1 MIINLT
7 YLEFLMKIRASLI
20 APMSLLSLAIA
31 SHAQA
36 ADEAFQRSVEQRLA
50 KLGAQQPQGTAPLA
64 QNVTFSGLVEVE
76 GYVGEAGDESY
87 SDLVVATVELGLAAQ
102 INDKV
107 SAEVIALYEESPGGE
122 EGTELDIDVAT
133 ISIANIIGPV
143 NLDVGKMYV
152 PFGRFE
158 TALVNDTLV
167 LEAAETNK
175 TAALFGMEQ
184 DGLSIGAYVFDGD
197 ADREQHVENY
207 GVTLSFEQENF
218 AVGLDYISALTESD
232 ALVEAA
238 WDEHSPAFSLSG
250 RVTLGEVNLLAEY
263 LAATSELVL
272 EGETEGFEPEVA
284 HIEAN
289 IGVSLNEQPFSFA
302 VAYQQTD
309 DAAGY
314 LPEERLSLGCS
325 TDIYENVSLGL
336 EYWHDEDYSE
346 TDGGSGEDSDN
357 IVVQLAVSF

>member
-1 MIINLT
+1 
-7 YLEFLMKIRASLI
+7 MKNHRLLV
-20 APMSLLSLAIA
+20 APVSLLALAVAGHA
-31 SHAQA
+31 SA

-50 KLGAQQPQGTAPLA
+50 KLEAQQQQGTAPVA
-64 QNVTFSGLVEVE
+64 QNVSFSGLVEVE
-76 GYVGEAGDESY
+76 GVVGEAGNESY
-87 SDLVVATVELGLAAQ
+87 SDLVVATVELGLAAE

-107 SAEVIALYEESPGGE
+107 SAEVIALYEEDD
-122 EGTELDIDVAT
+122 TELDIDVAT
-133 ISIANIIGPV
+133 LSIANIIGPV
-143 NLDVGKMYV
+143 NLDLGKMYV

-167 LEAAETNK
+167 LEVAETNK

-184 DGLSIGAYVFDGD
+184 NGLSVGAYVFDGD

-232 ALVEAA
+232 ALSEEA

-250 RVTLGEVNLLAEY
+250 RVTAGEINLVAEY

-272 EGETEGFEPEVA
+272 EGETEGVEPEVL
-284 HIEAN
+284 HLEAS
-289 IGVSLNEQPFSFA
+289 IGVSLNEQPVTFA

-336 EYWHDEDYSE
+336 EFWHDEDYSD

-357 IVVQLAVSF
+357 VVVQLAVSF

>member
-1 MIINLT
+1 
-7 YLEFLMKIRASLI
+7 MKNHRLLV
-20 APMSLLSLAIA
+20 APVSLLALAVAGHA
-31 SHAQA
+31 SA

-50 KLGAQQPQGTAPLA
+50 KLEAQQQQGAAPVA
-64 QNVTFSGLVEVE
+64 QNVSFSGLIEVE
-76 GYVGEAGDESY
+76 GVVGEAGNESY
-87 SDLVVATVELGLAAQ
+87 SDLVVATVELGLAAE
-102 INDKV
+102 INDRV
-107 SAEVIALYEESPGGE
+107 SAEVIALYEEDSS
-122 EGTELDIDVAT
+122 ELDIDVAT
-133 ISIANIIGPV
+133 ISIANIMGPV
-143 NLDVGKMYV
+143 NLDLGKMYV

-167 LEAAETNK
+167 LEVGETNK

-184 DGLSIGAYVFDGD
+184 NGLSVGAYVFDGD

-207 GVTLSFEQENF
+207 GVTLSFEQDNF

-232 ALVEAA
+232 ALSEEA

-250 RVTLGEVNLLAEY
+250 RVTAGEINLVAEY

-272 EGETEGFEPEVA
+272 EGETEGVEPEVL
-284 HIEAN
+284 HLEAS
-289 IGVSLNEQPFSFA
+289 IGVSLNEQPFTFA
-302 VAYQQTD
+302 VAYQQSE

-325 TDIYENVSLGL
+325 TELYENVSLGL
-336 EYWHDEDYSE
+336 EFWHDEDYSD

-357 IVVQLAVSF
+357 VVVQLAVSF

>member
-1 MIINLT
+1 
-7 YLEFLMKIRASLI
+7 MKNHRLLV
-20 APMSLLSLAIA
+20 APVSLLALAVAGHA
-31 SHAQA
+31 SA

-50 KLGAQQPQGTAPLA
+50 KLEAQQQQGTAPVA
-64 QNVTFSGLVEVE
+64 QNVSFSGLIEVE
-76 GYVGEAGDESY
+76 GVVGEAGNESY
-87 SDLVVATVELGLAAQ
+87 SDLVVATVELGLAAE

-107 SAEVIALYEESPGGE
+107 SAEVIALYEEDD
-122 EGTELDIDVAT
+122 TELDIDVAT

-143 NLDVGKMYV
+143 NLDLGKMYV

-167 LEAAETNK
+167 LEVGETNK

-184 DGLSIGAYVFDGD
+184 NGLSVGAYVFDGD

-207 GVTLSFEQENF
+207 GVTLSFEQDNF

-232 ALVEAA
+232 ALSEEA

-250 RVTLGEVNLLAEY
+250 RLTAGEINLVAEY

-272 EGETEGFEPEVA
+272 EGETEGVEPEVL
-284 HIEAN
+284 HLEAS
-289 IGVSLNEQPFSFA
+289 IGVSLNEQPVTFA

-336 EYWHDEDYSE
+336 EFWHDEDYSD

-357 IVVQLAVSF
+357 VVVQLAVSF

>member
-1 MIINLT
+1 V
-7 YLEFLMKIRASLI
+7 S
-20 APMSLLSLAIA
+20 
-31 SHAQA
+31 
-36 ADEAFQRSVEQRLA
+36 
-50 KLGAQQPQGTAPLA
+50 
-64 QNVTFSGLVEVE
+64 FSGLVEVE
-76 GYVGEAGDESY
+76 GVVGEAGNESY
-87 SDLVVATVELGLAAQ
+87 SDLVVATVELGLAAK

-107 SAEVIALYEESPGGE
+107 SAEVIALYEEDD
-122 EGTELDIDVAT
+122 TELDIDVAT
-133 ISIANIIGPV
+133 ISIANIVGPV
-143 NLDVGKMYV
+143 NLDLGKMYV

-167 LEAAETNK
+167 LEVGETNK

-184 DGLSIGAYVFDGD
+184 NGLSVGAYVFDGD

-232 ALVEAA
+232 ALSEAA

-250 RVTLGEVNLLAEY
+250 RVTAGEINLVAEY

-272 EGETEGFEPEVA
+272 EGETEGFEPEVL
-284 HIEAN
+284 HLEAS
-289 IGVSLNEQPFSFA
+289 IGVSLNEQPFTFA
-302 VAYQQTD
+302 VAYQQSD

-325 TDIYENVSLGL
+325 TDLYENVSLGL
-336 EYWHDEDYSE
+336 EFWHDEDYSE

-357 IVVQLAVSF
+357 VVVQLAVSF